1 MLPWR
6 YGSNRMNHPKEC
18 GHGII
23 TINKNRMA
31 DDHRS
36 PYQKVEKLFLHC
48 PSPYQTKCF
57 KRHAGIFRC
66 CILISPIIRSEHVRI
81 TGQSDKWELSDY
93 KKMGINS
100 SWYTEPGTTHPAAF
114 HIVVL
119 FKAEQASKEKLEAML
134 SGSTFMQVAKFI
146 ITDHGYKVSPIDGL
160 VNVPHGWEILSHSL
174 VPQIMGNLDAP
185 WIIRIIHKPKMFWET
200 RRESNVAM
208 EKSTLNGCFNVK
220 IGKNVPCLIP
230 RGYIPLISHST
241 TIEKPWNHDHI
252 PIQIPSQW
260 RPHPVLTTFAQ
271 PRQFPALPIQYLSA
285 MGRYS
290 DQSGFRMV

>member
-1 MLPWR
+1 
-6 YGSNRMNHPKEC
+6 
-18 GHGII
+18 
-23 TINKNRMA
+23 
-31 DDHRS
+31 
-36 PYQKVEKLFLHC
+36 
-48 PSPYQTKCF
+48 
-57 KRHAGIFRC
+57 
-66 CILISPIIRSEHVRI
+66 
-81 TGQSDKWELSDY
+81 
-93 KKMGINS
+93 
-100 SWYTEPGTTHPAAF
+100 
-114 HIVVL
+114 
-119 FKAEQASKEKLEAML
+119 ML

-241 TIEKPWNHDHI
+241 TIENHEITITSRSKSHHSDVPPSPHYLCPAPAVPSFAHPI
-252 PIQIPSQW
+252 PFSNGA
-260 RPHPVLTTFAQ
+260 VL
-271 PRQFPALPIQYLSA
+271 
-285 MGRYS
+285 
-290 DQSGFRMV
+290 